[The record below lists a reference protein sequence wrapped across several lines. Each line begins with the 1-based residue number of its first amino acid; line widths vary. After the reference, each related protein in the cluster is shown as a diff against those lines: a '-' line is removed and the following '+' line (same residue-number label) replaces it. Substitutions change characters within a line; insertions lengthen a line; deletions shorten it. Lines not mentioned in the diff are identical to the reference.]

1 MYQDI
6 HHQEYYHLYLWKRN
20 HQRQLK
26 ISEHLKRSLSDITK
40 SYFFENIDTPFKILI
55 SEVNVSIDLKTA
67 YVFVLPI
74 WLKEKK
80 LEELLFLE
88 ILRGEAHV
96 FRKKLG
102 TYLSMRYTPK
112 IIFKIDTLEKDSQKI
127 ENLFNDPKIAQ
138 DLN

>member
-1 MYQDI
+1 M
-6 HHQEYYHLYLWKRN
+6 LKLKKKN

>member
-1 MYQDI
+1 M
-6 HHQEYYHLYLWKRN
+6 LKLKKRN

-96 FRKKLG
+96 IRKKLG

>member
-1 MYQDI
+1 M
-6 HHQEYYHLYLWKRN
+6 
-20 HQRQLK
+20 
-26 ISEHLKRSLSDITK
+26 
-40 SYFFENIDTPFKILI
+40 
-55 SEVNVSIDLKTA
+55 
-67 YVFVLPI
+67 
-74 WLKEKK
+74 
-80 LEELLFLE
+80 LFLE

>member
-1 MYQDI
+1 M
-6 HHQEYYHLYLWKRN
+6 LKLKKRN

-127 ENLFNDPKIAQ
+127 ENLLNDPKIAQ

>member
-1 MYQDI
+1 M
-6 HHQEYYHLYLWKRN
+6 LKLKKRN

-88 ILRGEAHV
+88 ILRDEAHV

>member
-1 MYQDI
+1 M
-6 HHQEYYHLYLWKRN
+6 LKLKKKN

-26 ISEHLKRSLSDITK
+26 ISEHLKRSLSDITR
-40 SYFFENIDTPFKILI
+40 SCFFENIDTPFKILI

-74 WLKEKK
+74 WLKDKK
-80 LEELLFLE
+80 LGELEFLDV
-88 ILRGEAHV
+88 LRSETHV

-102 TYLSMRYTPK
+102 TYLSMRHTPK
-112 IIFKIDTLEKDSQKI
+112 IIFKIDTLEKESQKI

>member
-1 MYQDI
+1 M
-6 HHQEYYHLYLWKRN
+6 LKLKKRN

>member
-1 MYQDI
+1 M
-6 HHQEYYHLYLWKRN
+6 LKLKKRN

-74 WLKEKK
+74 WLKKKK

>member
-1 MYQDI
+1 M
-6 HHQEYYHLYLWKRN
+6 LKLKKKN
-20 HQRQLK
+20 NQRQLK

>member
-1 MYQDI
+1 M
-6 HHQEYYHLYLWKRN
+6 LKLKKRN

-80 LEELLFLE
+80 LDEFLFLE

>member
-1 MYQDI
+1 M
-6 HHQEYYHLYLWKRN
+6 LKLKKRN

-96 FRKKLG
+96 FRKKLS

>member
-1 MYQDI
+1 M
-6 HHQEYYHLYLWKRN
+6 LKLKKRN

-138 DLN
+138 DFN

>member
-1 MYQDI
+1 M
-6 HHQEYYHLYLWKRN
+6 LKLKKRN

-74 WLKEKK
+74 WLKNKK
-80 LEELLFLE
+80 LEEFEFLE
-88 ILRGEAHV
+88 VLRGEAYV

-102 TYLSMRYTPK
+102 TYLSMRHTPK

-127 ENLFNDPKIAQ
+127 ENLFKDPKIAQ

>member
-1 MYQDI
+1 M
-6 HHQEYYHLYLWKRN
+6 LKLKKKN
-20 HQRQLK
+20 NQRQLK

-74 WLKEKK
+74 WLKKKK

>member
-1 MYQDI
+1 M
-6 HHQEYYHLYLWKRN
+6 LKLKKRN

-40 SYFFENIDTPFKILI
+40 NCFFENIDTPFKILI

-67 YVFVLPI
+67 YVFVSPI

-80 LEELLFLE
+80 LEEYEFLE
-88 ILRGEAHV
+88 FLRKEAHV

-102 TYLSMRYTPK
+102 SYLSMRYTPK

>member
-1 MYQDI
+1 M
-6 HHQEYYHLYLWKRN
+6 LKLKKRN

-80 LEELLFLE
+80 LDELLFLQ
-88 ILRGEAHV
+88 ILRAEAHV

>member
-1 MYQDI
+1 M
-6 HHQEYYHLYLWKRN
+6 LKLKKKN
-20 HQRQLK
+20 NQRQLK

-88 ILRGEAHV
+88 ILRGEAHI

>member
-1 MYQDI
+1 M
-6 HHQEYYHLYLWKRN
+6 LKLKKRN

-88 ILRGEAHV
+88 ILRDEAHV

-138 DLN
+138 DLD

>member
-1 MYQDI
+1 M
-6 HHQEYYHLYLWKRN
+6 LKLKKRN

-138 DLN
+138 DLD

>member
-1 MYQDI
+1 M
-6 HHQEYYHLYLWKRN
+6 LKLKKRN

-74 WLKEKK
+74 WLKENK

>member
-1 MYQDI
+1 M
-6 HHQEYYHLYLWKRN
+6 LKLKKRN

-112 IIFKIDTLEKDSQKI
+112 IIFKIDTLEKDSRKI

>member
-1 MYQDI
+1 M
-6 HHQEYYHLYLWKRN
+6 LKLKKRN

-88 ILRGEAHV
+88 ILRDEAHV

-127 ENLFNDPKIAQ
+127 ENLLNDPKIAQ

>member
-1 MYQDI
+1 M
-6 HHQEYYHLYLWKRN
+6 LKLKKKN

-80 LEELLFLE
+80 LEESLFLE